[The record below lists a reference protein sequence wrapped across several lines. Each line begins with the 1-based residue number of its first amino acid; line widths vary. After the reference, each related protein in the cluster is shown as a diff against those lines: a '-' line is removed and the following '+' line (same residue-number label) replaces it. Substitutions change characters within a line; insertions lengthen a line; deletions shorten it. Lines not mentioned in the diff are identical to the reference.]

1 MARQLQAFMFSR
13 GREAYRSRSG
23 IWGISKDMIAL
34 LLVFSIVMSVGRNL
48 FSKRLS
54 CIRFGSKGFFI
65 CQSVLFLFGGIAVA
79 IFGQLRITSI
89 APETL
94 IYAITYGLLL
104 ICSQWFYTSAL
115 STGNTGL
122 CSTVYSLGF
131 ILPTLSGAVL
141 WSEAFSFVDFIGIL
155 CAVFAIA
162 FSRMRTKDAGVAGDS
177 NKRYFIPLLAAMLA
191 SGGLGIVQKLQQKSD
206 FADEKSAFLL
216 IAFLLAALI
225 SLISVPAGN
234 KRDTWGEGF
243 ERSKLC
249 IAAGVGALFGCCN
262 LLNTVLAGSLPS
274 AIFFPTLNIGVIFL
288 TLVSGTV
295 IYKEKIRRNEIIVFI
310 FCIAAILLLNI
321 G

>member
-1 MARQLQAFMFSR
+1 
-13 GREAYRSRSG
+13 
-23 IWGISKDMIAL
+23 MIAA
-34 LLVFSIVMSVGRNL
+34 LLVLSIAMSVGRNL

-54 CIRFGSKGFFI
+54 CVRFGSRGFFL
-65 CQSVLFLFGGIAVA
+65 CQSVLFLLGAVA
-79 IFGQLRITSI
+79 VAVFGQLKIAPI

-94 IYAITYGLLL
+94 IYAVTYGLLL

-141 WSEAFSFVDFIGIL
+141 WSEPFSPVDLIGIL
-155 CAVFAIA
+155 CAVAAIA
-162 FSRMRTKDAGVAGDS
+162 FSGMRNGGKGNTDS
-177 NKRYFIPLLAAMLA
+177 SAKRYFPPLLTAMLA
-191 SGGLGIVQKLQQKSD
+191 SGGLGIVQKLQQRSD

-216 IAFLLAALI
+216 IAFLLASLI
-225 SLISVPAGN
+225 SLISAFAVN
-234 KRDTWGEGF
+234 KGGTEGEGF
-243 ERSKLC
+243 ERSKLAV
-249 IAAGVGALFGCCN
+249 AAGVGVLFGCCN

-288 TLVSGTV
+288 TLICGTV
-295 IYKEKIRRNEIIVFI
+295 IYKEKIRRNEIFVFV

>member
-1 MARQLQAFMFSR
+1 
-13 GREAYRSRSG
+13 
-23 IWGISKDMIAL
+23 MIAVF
-34 LLVFSIVMSVGRNL
+34 LVFSIVMSVGRNL

-54 CIRFGSKGFFI
+54 CVRFGSRGFFI

-79 IFGQLRITSI
+79 VFGRIRIVPT

-94 IYAITYGLLL
+94 IYAVTYAFLL

-141 WSEAFSFVDFIGIL
+141 WSESFSFVDFIGIL
-155 CAVFAIA
+155 CAVAAIA
-162 FSRMRTKDAGVAGDS
+162 FSGMRTNGSGVSNDS
-177 NKRYFIPLLAAMLA
+177 NKRYFSSLLTAMLA
-191 SGGLGIVQKLQQKSD
+191 SGGLGIVQKFQQKSE

-216 IAFLLAALI
+216 IAFLLASLI
-225 SLISVPAGN
+225 SLISAFAVNERGTEA
-234 KRDTWGEGF
+234 EGLKK
-243 ERSKLC
+243 SKLAV
-249 IAAGVGALFGCCN
+249 AAGVGVLFGCCN

-274 AIFFPTLNIGVIFL
+274 AILFPTLNIGVIFL

-295 IYKEKIRRNEIIVFI
+295 IYKEKIRRNEIFVFI
-310 FCIAAILLLNI
+310 FCVAAILLLNI